1 MGDTRT
7 HQGSLDAGGKRFALV
22 ASRFNEI
29 ISSRLISGAIDSL
42 LRHGAEEENI
52 ELYRV
57 PGSFE
62 VPLVARKVAAGGKF
76 HAVICLGAVIRGET
90 PHFDFVAAGAARGVA
105 RVALDSGVPVIFGV
119 VTADTLE
126 QAIQRAGG
134 KTGNRG
140 ADAAAAAIETANLLQ
155 EMEHGRVPQE

>member
-62 VPLVARKVAAGGKF
+62 VPLVARKVAASGKF

-105 RVALDSGVPVIFGV
+105 RVALDSGVPVIFGI

-140 ADAAAAAIETANLLQ
+140 AAAAAAAIEMANLLQ
-155 EMEHGRVPQE
+155 DMGND

>member
-1 MGDTRT
+1 MGDMRT
-7 HQGSLDAGGKRFALV
+7 HQGGLDAGGKRFALV

-62 VPLVARKVAAGGKF
+62 VPLVARKVAASGKF

>member
-62 VPLVARKVAAGGKF
+62 VPLVARKVAASGKF

-105 RVALDSGVPVIFGV
+105 RVALDSGVPVIFGI

-155 EMEHGRVPQE
+155 EMEND

>member
-7 HQGSLDAGGKRFALV
+7 HQGGLDAGGKRFALV

-42 LRHGAEEENI
+42 LRHGAREEDI

-62 VPLVARKVAAGGKF
+62 VPLVARKVAASGKV

-105 RVALDSGVPVIFGV
+105 RVALDSGVPVIFGII
-119 VTADTLE
+119 TADTLE

-155 EMEHGRVPQE
+155 EMEND

>member
-105 RVALDSGVPVIFGV
+105 RVALDSGVPVIFGI

-155 EMEHGRVPQE
+155 EMEND

>member
-7 HQGSLDAGGKRFALV
+7 HQGGLDAGGKRFALV

-62 VPLVARKVAAGGKF
+62 VPLVARKVAASGKF
-76 HAVICLGAVIRGET
+76 HAVICLGAVIRGQT
-90 PHFDFVAAGAARGVA
+90 PHFDYVAAGVARGVA
-105 RVALDSGVPVIFGV
+105 RVALDSGVPAIFGI

-140 ADAAAAAIETANLLQ
+140 AEAAAAAIEMANLLQ
-155 EMEHGRVPQE
+155 DMGND

>member
-1 MGDTRT
+1 MGNTRT

-52 ELYRV
+52 EIYRV

-62 VPLVARKVAAGGKF
+62 VPLVARKVAGGGKF

-105 RVALDSGVPVIFGV
+105 RVALDSGVPVIFGI

-140 ADAAAAAIETANLLQ
+140 SDAAAAAIETANLLQ
-155 EMEHGRVPQE
+155 EMEND

>member
-7 HQGSLDAGGKRFALV
+7 HQGGLDAGGKRFALV

-62 VPLVARKVAAGGKF
+62 VPLVARKVAASGKF

-105 RVALDSGVPVIFGV
+105 RVALDSGVPVIFGI

-155 EMEHGRVPQE
+155 EMEND